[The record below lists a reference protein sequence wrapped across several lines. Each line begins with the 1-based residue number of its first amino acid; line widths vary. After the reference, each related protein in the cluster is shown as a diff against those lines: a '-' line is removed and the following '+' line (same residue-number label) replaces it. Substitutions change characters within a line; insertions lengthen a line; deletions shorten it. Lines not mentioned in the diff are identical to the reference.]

1 MAFRRNDVYM
11 SRMRWP
17 SLSVITPSYNQAE
30 YLGRTIAS
38 VLSQEYPALEYLVMD
53 GASTDGSVAILER
66 HAAAG
71 ELRFVSQKD
80 GGQSAAVNEGFRRT
94 TGEIIG
100 WVNSDDLY
108 APGAL
113 RMVGTYFAEH
123 PEVEWLFGRCPI
135 VDRADR
141 PFKAWITRY
150 KDFWLRRY
158 RYRRLVVENFISQPA
173 VFFRRRLLERVGAL
187 NPDYHLAMD
196 YHLWLRM
203 GRVAEPAFLDVELA
217 RFRSS
222 GDNKMSLQWR
232 KSFQEDLDAARDVAG
247 DSHAWW
253 VSLHRLNGVKLS
265 AAYWLLDRLAQRA
278 PQ

>member
-1 MAFRRNDVYM
+1 MAFQRNDVYM

-30 YLGRTIAS
+30 YLPRTIAS
-38 VLSQEYPALEYLVMD
+38 VLSQDYPALEYLVMD

-71 ELRFVSQKD
+71 ELGFVSQKD

-94 TGEIIG
+94 SGEIIG
-100 WVNSDDLY
+100 WINSDDLY

-113 RMVGTYFAEH
+113 RTVGAYFAEN

-135 VDRADR
+135 VDRDDR
-141 PFKAWITRY
+141 PFKEWITRY

-158 RYRRLVVENFISQPA
+158 RFRRLVVENFISQPA

-203 GRVAEPAFLDVELA
+203 GRVAAPAFLDVELA

-232 KSFQEDLDAARDVAG
+232 KSFQEDLDAARRVAG
-247 DSHAWW
+247 DSHPWW
-253 VSLHRLNGVKLS
+253 VTLHRLNGVKLS
-265 AAYWLLDRLAQRA
+265 AAYWLLDRLR
-278 PQ
+278 